1 MAVPVHYIHILAA
14 FRQLGVL
21 ALLANYKYS
30 SEVPLNRNTTKNKVY
45 FLSLY
50 AKVCIYLLW
59 GNLMKLGV
67 AEEW

>member
-1 MAVPVHYIHILAA
+1 M
-14 FRQLGVL
+14 
-21 ALLANYKYS
+21 LANYKYS
-30 SEVPLNRNTTKNKVY
+30 SEVPLKRNTTKNKVY